1 MEGLCVMSSYK
12 HDDILRHFFGAY
24 FHQDWNLEAEDK
36 TQVVQY
42 YLQLEEVSPE
52 DAARLRADM
61 IAYVENEPDDDVL
74 EEKLCTDL
82 GCYYNTHADGLTARE
97 WMLGIADLLV
107 MKT

>member
-1 MEGLCVMSSYK
+1 MNSYY
-12 HDDILRHFFGAY
+12 HENILQHFFSCY
-24 FHQDWNLEAEDK
+24 FHQDWDIEAEDK
-36 TQVVQY
+36 TQVVQN
-42 YLQLEEVSPE
+42 YLQAEASPE
-52 DAARLRADM
+52 DVARLRADM

-107 MKT
+107 TKT